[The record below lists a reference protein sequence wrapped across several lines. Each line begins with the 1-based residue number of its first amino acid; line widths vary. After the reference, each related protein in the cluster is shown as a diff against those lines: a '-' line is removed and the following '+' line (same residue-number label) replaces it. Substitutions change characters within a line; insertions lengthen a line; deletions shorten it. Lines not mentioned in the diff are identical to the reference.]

1 MRIRYPRLTSALAA
15 SAMVVGA
22 MASPALTAP
31 AQATVAGATHSIPG
45 GLTKS
50 ADVTVLCYDATGF
63 RCAGAGY
70 NGQKSQIG
78 GNGWTTGDYWTSGS
92 GPANGPKHNC
102 TTYAAYRLQQNGYA
116 YPRWTDN
123 ANGWALDAANPSRK
137 GSTAPGVTVNQ
148 TPIAGSIAEWGSGAN
163 GHVAYVEAV
172 SGTYIV
178 TTSDSYG
185 GGTDRLKIL
194 YGSKY
199 MPDNFIHFKD
209 TYVGALV
216 QWSQDT
222 KAQKTTWR
230 VGVDGRRHWVPSIS
244 VTSRLL
250 LGGATTGPYLLST
263 AVLNTIPDDTNSW
276 ASDGA
281 DLNGDGIVNIKDLSI
296 LASEMGKPGHQADIN
311 LDGTVNA
318 ADLSILQA
326 QYGKAPT
333 PVVIPAP

>member
-1 MRIRYPRLTSALAA
+1 
-15 SAMVVGA
+15 MVAGA

-31 AQATVAGATHSIPG
+31 AQASVAGATHSIPG
-45 GLTKS
+45 GHTKS

-63 RCAGAGY
+63 SCAGAGY
-70 NGQKSQIG
+70 SGQKSDIH
-78 GNGWTTGDYWTSGS
+78 GNGWTIGDYWTSGS
-92 GPANGPKHNC
+92 GPVNGPKHNC

-137 GSTAPGVTVNQ
+137 GSTASAVTVDQ

-194 YGSKY
+194 YTSKY

-216 QWSQDT
+216 QWNKDT

-250 LGGATTGPYLLST
+250 LGGATTGPYLLSA

-296 LASEMGKPGHQADIN
+296 LAGEMGKPGHQGDIN
-311 LDGTVNA
+311 LDGTVNNT
-318 ADLSILQA
+318 DLSILQA

>member
-1 MRIRYPRLTSALAA
+1 
-15 SAMVVGA
+15 MVVGA
-22 MASPALTAP
+22 MAIPALTAP

-45 GLTKS
+45 GGLNS
-50 ADVTVLCYDATGF
+50 GGVTTLCYDATGF
-63 RCAGAGY
+63 SCAGGGY

-78 GNGWTTGDYWTSGS
+78 GNGWTIGEYWTSGS

-102 TTYAAYRLQQNGYA
+102 TTYAAYRLQKNGYA
-116 YPRWTDN
+116 YPGWTDN
-123 ANGWALDAANPSRK
+123 ANEWALDAANPSRK
-137 GSTAPGVTVNQ
+137 GSTAPSVTVNQ
-148 TPIAGSIAEWGSGAN
+148 TPIAGSIAEWGAGKD

-178 TTSDSYG
+178 TTSDSDG

-216 QWSQDT
+216 QWSGDS

-230 VGVDGRRHWVPSIS
+230 VGVDGKRHWIPSAS
-244 VTSRLL
+244 VTSCLL

-276 ASDGA
+276 ASCGA

-296 LASEMGKPGHQADIN
+296 LAGEMGTPGHLGDIN

-318 ADLSILQA
+318 TDFSILQS